1 MPDWREEILAQFPE
15 TYVPLTVVSDPD
27 GILQEL
33 EINSRLR
40 ERGYDMLYYHDEA
53 IFTREKYSF
62 RHRYE
67 SIYRSEWD
75 KGIQHRLLLA
85 LGVPRSRL
93 SSVIPYDLWVKAK
106 IIHLSLHNL
115 FPQLSYPVVSELKPS
130 EIDRLYRAHQ
140 LFTGTEPLGENASK
154 KYVLTRVYQINPDT
168 IITREDLFSALL
180 RLHYGDI
187 TLPPMFCSFLTE
199 QLKRNPDLKELPLDQ
214 LLTSESFY
222 RYIQSE
228 WAEFVKDVEEGTST
242 SKVPFEHRLVRP
254 FIDNLF
260 TERRLTPIQALRSE
274 RLPVW
279 MHIGVRNT
287 PIQSSNRLLEKMLDG
302 VEGTLQGA
310 LHLHSDW
317 QRLALIWAEAIV
329 QRNLIGRISPEL
341 EDRCEKVHR
350 GIQEKFTQW
359 TLKNHQALY
368 NLRLR
373 KPLIVSHI
381 CDYLYSKI
389 QDARKKRVALLIID
403 GLSLDQWIVLQRIVE
418 QENPSMEFSLD
429 TLYAAIPTL
438 TSVSRQAIFSG
449 KSPYFF
455 EETLLSTGEDEKHW
469 KRFWSNL
476 NYEAG
481 YRRGLMLTDEKEIKE
496 CSLLFD
502 KQVIGLVV
510 NFVDE
515 SMHGATLGTASMH
528 DTVKRWMENGALVRL
543 LETLFDHGY
552 EIYIGSD
559 HGNIEAKGI
568 GVPRQGGLVEQPGSR
583 VRIYENNVFAEQA
596 HEEYPGSILW
606 GGGEPRGRY
615 VYLFPKG
622 KLAFQRAETGSVTH
636 GGISLE
642 EVIVPFVHVRR
653 RG

>member
-1 MPDWREEILAQFPE
+1 MTDWRGEILAKFPE
-15 TYVPLTVVSDPD
+15 TYIPLIVVSDPD

-40 ERGYDMLYYHDEA
+40 ERGYELLYYHDEA
-53 IFTREKYSF
+53 AFTREKYSF

-67 SIYRSEWD
+67 SIYRSGWD
-75 KGIQHRLLLA
+75 KGKQHRILLA

-93 SSVIPYDLWVKAK
+93 SSVIPYDLRVKAK
-106 IIHLSLHNL
+106 IIHLSLHTL

-140 LFTGTEPLGENASK
+140 QYTGTEPLGENASK

-180 RLHYGDI
+180 RIHYGDT

-199 QLKRNPDLKELPLDQ
+199 QLQRNPDLKELPLDQ

-222 RYIQSE
+222 RYIQTE

-242 SKVPFEHRLVRP
+242 SKVPFEHHLVRP
-254 FIDNLF
+254 LIDNLF
-260 TERRLTPIQALRSE
+260 TERRLSPIQALRPE
-274 RLPVW
+274 RLPAW

-302 VEGTLQGA
+302 VEATLQGA
-310 LHLHSDW
+310 LHLHNDW
-317 QRLALIWAEAIV
+317 QRLALNWAEVIV
-329 QRNLIGRISPEL
+329 QRNLIRNISPEL
-341 EDRCEKVHR
+341 EDRYEKVHR
-350 GIQEKFTQW
+350 VIQEKFTQW
-359 TLKNHQALY
+359 MVKNHQALY

-389 QDARKKRVALLIID
+389 KDAPKKRVALLIID

-418 QENPSMEFSLD
+418 QENPAMEFSLD

-469 KRFWSNL
+469 KRFWSNI

-481 YRRGLMLTDEKEIKE
+481 YRRGLMLTDEKEIEE

-528 DTVKRWMENGALVRL
+528 DTVTRWTENGVLVKL

-552 EIYIGSD
+552 EVYIGSD

-568 GVPRQGGLVEQPGSR
+568 GVPRQGALVEQPGSR
-583 VRIYENNVFAEQA
+583 VRIYENKVFAEQA
-596 HEEYPGSILW
+596 YKEYPESILW
-606 GGGEPRGRY
+606 DGGKPRARY
-615 VYLFPKG
+615 TYLFPNG
-622 KLAFQRAETGSVTH
+622 KTAFQRVETGSVTH

>member
-1 MPDWREEILAQFPE
+1 MTDWLEEILAKFPE

-33 EINSRLR
+33 EINRRLR
-40 ERGYDMLYYHDEA
+40 ERGYELLYYHDEA
-53 IFTREKYSF
+53 AFTREKFSF
-62 RHRYE
+62 RYRYE

-75 KGIQHRLLLA
+75 KGKQRRLLVA

-93 SSVIPYDLWVKAK
+93 SSAIPYDLWIKAK
-106 IIHLSLHNL
+106 IIHLSLHTL
-115 FPQLSYPVVSELKPS
+115 FPQLNYPVVSELKAS

-140 LFTGTEPLGENASK
+140 QFTGTDPLGENASK

-168 IITREDLFSALL
+168 IITMEDLFSALL
-180 RLHYGDI
+180 RMHYGDTI
-187 TLPPMFCSFLTE
+187 LPPMFCSFLKE
-199 QLKRNPDLKELPLDQ
+199 QLEKNPDLTEFPLDQ

-228 WAEFVKDVEEGTST
+228 WAEFVKDVEEGTSA
-242 SKVPFEHRLVRP
+242 SKVPFEHHLVRP
-254 FIDNLF
+254 LIDNLF
-260 TERRLTPIQALRSE
+260 TERRLSPIQALRPE
-274 RLPVW
+274 RLPAW

-302 VEGTLQGA
+302 IEATLQGE
-310 LHLHSDW
+310 LLIYSGW
-317 QRLALIWAEAIV
+317 QRVALNWAEAIV
-329 QRNLIGRISPEL
+329 QRNMTGKISPEL
-341 EDRCEKVHR
+341 EDRYEVIQR
-350 GIQEKFTQW
+350 GIQENFTQW

-381 CDYLYSKI
+381 CDYLYSQIK
-389 QDARKKRVALLIID
+389 DAPKKRVALLIID

-418 QENPSMEFSLD
+418 QDNPAMEFSLD

-469 KRFWSNL
+469 KRFWSDL

-481 YRRGLMLTDEKEIKE
+481 YRRGLMLIDEKEIAE
-496 CSLLFD
+496 CLLLFD
-502 KQVIGLVV
+502 KPVIGLVV
-510 NFVDE
+510 NFVDA
-515 SMHGATLGTASMH
+515 SMHGAPLGTISMH
-528 DTVKRWMENGALVRL
+528 DTVKQWMENGALVML
-543 LETLFDHGY
+543 LETLFDYGY
-552 EIYIGSD
+552 EVYLGSD

-568 GVPRQGGLVEQPGSR
+568 GVPRQGVLVEQPGSR
-583 VRIYENNVFAEQA
+583 VRIYENKMFAEQTRQK
-596 HEEYPGSILW
+596 YPETVLW
-606 GGGEPRGRY
+606 GELKPGARY
-615 VYLFPKG
+615 TYLFPKG
-622 KLAFQRAETGSVTH
+622 KTAFKRAETGTVTH

-653 RG
+653 RE

>member
-1 MPDWREEILAQFPE
+1 MTDWREEILAKFPE

-33 EINSRLR
+33 EINSMLR
-40 ERGYDMLYYHDEA
+40 ERGYEMLYYHDEA
-53 IFTREKYSF
+53 AFTREKYSF

-75 KGIQHRLLLA
+75 KGKQHRLLLA

-130 EIDRLYRAHQ
+130 EIERLYRAHQ
-140 LFTGTEPLGENASK
+140 LFTGTEPVGENASK

-168 IITREDLFSALL
+168 IINMEDLFSALL
-180 RLHYGDI
+180 RMHYGDTI
-187 TLPPMFCSFLTE
+187 LPPMFCSFLTE
-199 QLKRNPDLKELPLDQ
+199 QLKRNPDLKELPLNQ

-228 WAEFVKDVEEGTST
+228 WTDFVKDVEEGTST
-242 SKVPFEHRLVRP
+242 SKVPFEHHLVRP

-260 TERRLTPIQALRSE
+260 TERRLTPIHALRPE

-310 LHLHSDW
+310 LYQYSDW
-317 QRLALIWAEAIV
+317 QRLALNWAEAIV
-329 QRNLIGRISPEL
+329 QRNLIGKISPEL
-341 EDRCEKVHR
+341 EDRYEKVHH

-359 TLKNHQALY
+359 TVKNHQALY

-389 QDARKKRVALLIID
+389 QDAPRKRVALLIID
-403 GLSLDQWIVLQRIVE
+403 GLSLDQWIVLQRIVL
-418 QENPSMEFSLD
+418 QEKPSMEFSLD

-449 KSPYFF
+449 KAPYFF
-455 EETLLSTGEDEKHW
+455 EGTLLRTGEDEKHW
-469 KRFWSNL
+469 KRFWSDL

-481 YRRGLMLTDEKEIKE
+481 YRRGLMLIDEKEIEE
-496 CSLLFD
+496 CSPLFE

-510 NFVDE
+510 NLVDE
-515 SMHGATLGTASMH
+515 SMYSATLGTASMH
-528 DTVKRWMENGALVRL
+528 DTVTRWMDNGLLVRL
-543 LETLFDHGY
+543 LEALFDHGY
-552 EIYIGSD
+552 EVYIGSD

-568 GVPRQGGLVEQPGSR
+568 GVPRQGVLVERPGSR
-583 VRIYENNVFAEQA
+583 VRIYENKVFAEQA
-596 HEEYPGSILW
+596 YKEYPESVLW
-606 GGGEPRGRY
+606 GGEPRGRY
-615 VYLFPKG
+615 TYLFPKG
-622 KLAFQRAETGSVTH
+622 KGAFQRMNTRSVTH

-653 RG
+653 HG

>member
-1 MPDWREEILAQFPE
+1 MTDWREEILTKFPE

-33 EINSRLR
+33 EINSRLC
-40 ERGYDMLYYHDEA
+40 ERGYDILYYHNEA
-53 IFTREKYSF
+53 AFTKEKYSF

-75 KGIQHRLLLA
+75 NGKQHRLLLA

-106 IIHLSLHNL
+106 IIHLSLHTL

-168 IITREDLFSALL
+168 IITMEDLFSALF
-180 RLHYGDI
+180 RMHYGDTI
-187 TLPPMFCSFLTE
+187 LPPMFCSFLTE
-199 QLKRNPDLKELPLDQ
+199 PLKRIPDLKELPLDQ

-228 WAEFVKDVEEGTST
+228 WAGFVKDVEEGTST
-242 SKVPFEHRLVRP
+242 SKVPFEYHLVRP

-260 TERRLTPIQALRSE
+260 TERRLSPIQALRPE
-274 RLPVW
+274 RLPAW
-279 MHIGVRNT
+279 MHIGIRNT

-302 VEGTLQGA
+302 VEATLQGA
-310 LHLHSDW
+310 LHLYSDW
-317 QRLALIWAEAIV
+317 QRLALNWAEAII
-329 QRNLIGRISPEL
+329 QRNLRCIPAREPG
-341 EDRCEKVHR
+341 DRYEKVHR

-359 TLKNHQALY
+359 TVKNHQALY

-381 CDYLYSKI
+381 CDYLHSKI
-389 QDARKKRVALLIID
+389 QDAPKTRVALLIID
-403 GLSLDQWIVLQRIVE
+403 GLSLDQWIVLQRIAE
-418 QENPSMEFSLD
+418 QENPAMEFSLD

-455 EETLLSTGEDEKHW
+455 EETLLNTGEDEKHW
-469 KRFWSNL
+469 KRFWSNI
-476 NYEAG
+476 NIEAG
-481 YRRGLMLTDEKEIKE
+481 YRRGLMLTGEKEIEE
-496 CSLLFD
+496 CVLLFD

-510 NFVDE
+510 NFVDK

-528 DTVKRWMENGALVRL
+528 DIVTRWMENGALMKL
-543 LETLFDHGY
+543 LETLFDYGY
-552 EIYIGSD
+552 EVYIGSD

-568 GVPRQGGLVEQPGSR
+568 GIPRQGVLVEQPGSR
-583 VRIYENNVFAEQA
+583 VRIYENIGFAEQA
-596 HEEYPGSILW
+596 HKEYPESILW
-606 GGGEPRGRY
+606 GSGGPRARY
-615 VYLFPKG
+615 TYLFPKG
-622 KLAFQRAETGSVTH
+622 NTAFQRAETEVVTH